1 MESCWPRS
9 PFDIIPVFFIALGL
23 AGDAAVLAGA
33 IRMVAKHIKPEHYAR
48 AREVL
53 NIPEP
58 HP

>member
-1 MESCWPRS
+1 
-9 PFDIIPVFFIALGL
+9 VFFIALGL